1 MPEISSPSLW
11 RTNPYEFNAYLYLDA
26 PTVVFLAQISTT
38 PAYPAPEFLYGSVTY
53 GAYTDVKKDMTILF
67 GSVPG
72 ASDLGRGRIRLNA
85 TSAKIYIGRS
95 SRGYQDGEADLTA
108 GTYITV
114 LDDYRVW
121 ARIPFIADGLTD
133 VNGSTPPLG
142 TTYKDWDIDIT
153 QGYHGYPI
161 VNLGGGIAY
170 ANLVDPN
177 TDLITCT
184 FKPDQLSILVSGTSF
199 TGWLWDVADGTITS
213 GSTTTPQI
221 TVTFP
226 VGRRYIHLTATDSG
240 GHSTTRH
247 LLVIAAKK
255 GSGYAPIENFT
266 LSPLK
271 NALAGGQTCDITVW
285 SNIPNYTYPD
295 GTTVI
300 VWQDETYGNTTGS
313 LNVISD
319 IIGQTGF
326 EHILFAGYH
335 QTDPNTMD
343 ASPVGETTSVTLS
356 CLDVIGRLATLP
368 GFSQEINRETLPTT
382 WIQMQSANMDKY
394 FDYLL
399 FWHST
404 ALFVTDFYWTYTGDT
419 YAFSRLGSDADDLYS
434 QVEKLA
440 DNAIGYHLAS
450 NQQGMMFIR
459 PDPLLLPLASRTNV
473 SVVSI
478 SQADIEHL
486 SFTGQRPPRSHWDRG
501 AAVIAS
507 TANASSAPTPLTAFG
522 VAPGRAPGQ
531 GKDSNDRNEQLVTD
545 ENELYVRMGMRRAR
559 ENSNLSYLSV
569 RPIWTGNA
577 GVDPAY
583 GQWVTITLTAAYAA
597 QRKITFTSVRGYIR
611 ECNTTINVS
620 PEGNTKDVEWILEVE
635 TVGLPAVLDPQPVDS
650 NPPVIQPIP
659 TPAPPAPIGDQG
671 STNPGDAYVTP
682 PGQVAGLTGQEIF
695 AGSTSIPYMLR
706 SFINLTTPQSIAI
719 TPGTL
724 TGYAIQQVL
733 VAPIP
738 TTTSLAGYI
747 LAYNSS
753 TDTSAVW
760 YAPDISIASPAW
772 SKGAD
777 QDGHYSIIRGT
788 DIPGTVSIEGAVISG
803 SGTTYDFTISN
814 YGWTATNYVNSTTTY
829 TAGVGFVC
837 SGTSF
842 GPTENLFA
850 IASLSI
856 TPTTPLS
863 VKATFTATG
872 YVGDSTM
879 IMAAAWD
886 DAGGTQGVA
895 AGTNV
900 AATPTLTQ
908 TVIIPKTVNTL
919 NVRAQTGSPS
929 SAETGSVTLTK
940 VILSPV
946 GVSVATSTDYGA
958 TFSTPQAVGDPSGTT
973 AGFDVSS
980 SSATSYSA
988 CSGKVRKATALGGTY
1003 SDFINTTGTIA
1014 VCVIIPYYRRGS
1026 TSVSQVSAT
1035 NPDVV
1040 VALSAADSGG
1050 GTLYWVDG
1058 ATGTKYDITPVAGM
1072 TFSSSNCVTTFYGT
1086 MIYVFGTV
1094 SGTPKLYRGTWNGS
1108 GFTWVFVKNLTSPTF
1123 IRVRRQGTDLSRIQV
1138 YLADNGSMWYS
1149 SYGLQTPTGTP
1160 FIRNMPSSIITFDT
1174 IF

>member
-1 MPEISSPSLW
+1 MPAILSPTLW
-11 RTNPYEFNAYLYLDA
+11 RTNPYKFTPYLYLDA
-26 PTVVFLAQISTT
+26 PPIVFSAQILAT
-38 PAYPAPEFLYGSVTY
+38 PLYPAPEFLFGVVTF
-53 GAYTDVKKDMTILF
+53 GTYTDVKKDMTILF
-67 GSVPG
+67 GTTPVG
-72 ASDLGRGRIRLNA
+72 SDLGRGRIRLNA
-85 TSAKIYIGRS
+85 SSTKIFIGRS
-95 SRGYQDGEADLTA
+95 SQGYQDGEADLTA

-133 VNGSTPPLG
+133 VNGSVPPLG

-170 ANLVDPN
+170 ANLVNPDTN
-177 TDLITCT
+177 VITCT
-184 FKPDQLSILVSGTSF
+184 FKPDQLSILVSGASF
-199 TGWLWDVADGTITS
+199 SSWLWDVADGTITS
-213 GSTTTPQI
+213 GSTTTAQI

-247 LLVIAAKK
+247 LLVVAAKK
-255 GSGYAPIENFT
+255 GTAYAPIEDFT
-266 LSPLK
+266 LNPLK

-300 VWQDETYGNTTGS
+300 VWQEETYGTTTGS
-313 LNVISD
+313 INVISD

-343 ASPVGETTSVTLS
+343 ATAVGETTSVTLS
-356 CLDVIGRLATLP
+356 CLDVLGRLATLP

-459 PDPLLLPLASRTNV
+459 PDPQLLSLTSRT
-473 SVVSI
+473 SVVVI
-478 SQADIEHL
+478 DTTQADYEHL
-486 SFTGQRPPRSHWDRG
+486 SFTGQKPPRSHWDRG

-531 GKDSNDRNEQLVTD
+531 GKESNDRNEQLVTN
-545 ENELYVRMGMRRAR
+545 ETELYVRMGMRRAR

-569 RPIWTGNA
+569 KPIWTGNA

-583 GQWVTITLTAAYAA
+583 GQWVTITLTAQYAA
-597 QRKITFTSVRGYIR
+597 QRRITFTSVRGYIR
-611 ECNTTINVS
+611 ECNTIVNAS

-650 NPPVIQPIP
+650 NPPVVQPIP
-659 TPAPPAPIGDQG
+659 TPVPPPPVGDQG
-671 STNPGDAYVTP
+671 STNPGDGYVTP

-695 AGSTSIPYMLR
+695 AASTSIPYMLR
-706 SFINLTTPQSIAI
+706 SFINLTTPQSVAI

-724 TGYAIQQVL
+724 TGYAIEQVL
-733 VAPIP
+733 VAPVP
-738 TTTSLAGYI
+738 TVTSLGGLILGYDSGTVK
-747 LAYNSS
+747 SS
-753 TDTSAVW
+753 AW
-760 YAPDISIASPAW
+760 YASDISVASPSW

-777 QDGHYSIIRGT
+777 IDGRYSVIRGSSTTGSILLYSSLSGVSTTIT
-788 DIPGTVSIEGAVISG
+788 D
-803 SGTTYDFTISN
+803 DFTLSDG
-814 YGWTATNYVNSTTTY
+814 GWTAVPGPGAVYTPSVGWNYVDFNPYREVQITKTFASITITKIQIFFDRTKGSSWDNP
-829 TAGVGFVC
+829 TITCDDLSNCSSDFDSHLFADAV
-837 SGTSF
+837 SGT
-842 GPTENLFA
+842 GQIWTWTG
-850 IASLSI
+850 SI
-856 TPTTPLS
+856 TTNCLLVGIACYRNGGSFSPDGNCLITKIIITT
-863 VKATFTATG
+863 
-872 YVGDSTM
+872 
-879 IMAAAWD
+879 AASEVSYSND
-886 DAGGTQGVA
+886 FGGTV
-895 AGTNV
+895 
-900 AATPTLTQ
+900 
-908 TVIIPKTVNTL
+908 
-919 NVRAQTGSPS
+919 GS
-929 SAETGSVTLTK
+929 AV
-940 VILSPV
+940 
-946 GVSVATSTDYGA
+946 
-958 TFSTPQAVGDPSGTT
+958 AVGASPGNVG
-973 AGFDVSS
+973 GFDVSPNA
-980 SSATSYSA
+980 ATSYA
-988 CSGKVRKATALGGTY
+988 AYSGGVKKATTLGGTY
-1003 SDFINTTGTIA
+1003 SSFVTFGTSNP
-1014 VCVIIPYYRRGS
+1014 VCCIIPYFRMGS
-1026 TSVSQVSAT
+1026 TSASQTSASD
-1035 NPDVV
+1035 PDVV
-1040 VALSAADSGG
+1040 VALDAPDSGSS
-1050 GTLYWVDG
+1050 TLYWVNG
-1058 ATGTKYDITPVAGM
+1058 ITGTKTDITPVAGM
-1072 TFSSSNCVTTFYGT
+1072 TFSSSECVTTFYGT

-1094 SGTPKLYRGTWNGS
+1094 GGTPKLYRGAWNGS
-1108 GFTWVFVKNLTSPTF
+1108 GFTWVFVKNLTAPTK

-1138 YLADNGSMWYS
+1138 YLVDNGSMYFS

-1160 FIRNMPSSIITFDT
+1160 FIRNMPGVIVTMDT